1 MGWLILDHVVRKYI
15 LVSGPSVVYNRLLRY
30 QLWYWINF
38 ISQSSIPNYG
48 VPRQTLLHLRLE
60 AWSGWREQRAHSA
73 PLITTSPPP
82 LTELWTEFPK
92 SDCAI
97 AVEIFPTVR
106 ITGWLAS
113 TCFETNFPPSVAA
126 VVSNLK
132 KLETTSPNKKNLSS
146 DCLLLTLIGRASD
159 CLLLMEWVL
168 MLMQRVASVSRNKT
182 FIFKESNN

>member
-126 VVSNLK
+126 VVSNLNR
-132 KLETTSPNKKNLSS
+132 LETTSPNKKNLSS
-146 DCLLLTLIGRASD
+146 DCLLF
-159 CLLLMEWVL
+159 MEWVL
-168 MLMQRVASVSRNKT
+168 MLKQRVASESRNKT
-182 FIFKESNN
+182 FILDNSNY